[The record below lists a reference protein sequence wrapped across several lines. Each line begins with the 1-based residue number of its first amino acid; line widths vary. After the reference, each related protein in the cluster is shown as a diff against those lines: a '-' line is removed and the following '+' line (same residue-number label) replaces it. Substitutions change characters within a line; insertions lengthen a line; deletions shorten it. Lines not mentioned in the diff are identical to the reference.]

1 MILILAFL
9 AGAALGA
16 FRAKSRGGSV
26 GDMAQYGIAHG
37 FAGLVAA
44 AAVALFAALTGL
56 SDALI

>member
-16 FRAKSRGGSV
+16 FRAKARGGSV
-26 GDMAQYGIAHG
+26 GDMVQYGFAHG

-44 AAVALFAALTGL
+44 AAVALFAGLSGL
-56 SDALI
+56 SDGLL